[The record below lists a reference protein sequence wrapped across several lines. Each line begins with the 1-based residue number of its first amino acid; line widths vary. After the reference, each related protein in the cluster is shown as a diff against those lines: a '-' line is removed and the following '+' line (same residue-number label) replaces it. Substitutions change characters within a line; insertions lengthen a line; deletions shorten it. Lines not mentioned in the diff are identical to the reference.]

1 MPTRILISLCL
12 VASVACGSAE
22 AATSALKCRA
32 VRGTIDKAIC
42 GSPEYLAM
50 DHEIGALVDLGDL
63 RFSPEDRHRLEES
76 QTHYLERRANCQWA
90 AHHSAHPGAA
100 VDECLRAVMEAREKT
115 LRGALDHGGFAAR

>member
-12 VASVACGSAE
+12 VALSVGSAAD

-32 VRGTIDKAIC
+32 VRGTIDRAIC
-42 GSPEYLAM
+42 ASPEYLAM

-63 RFSPEDRHRLEES
+63 RFSPEDRRRLEEG
-76 QTHYLERRANCQWA
+76 QTRYLERRASCQWA

-100 VDECLRAVMEAREKT
+100 VDECLHGVMEAREKA
-115 LRGALDHGGFAAR
+115 LRGAVDHGGFAAR